1 MSSSA
6 FYYMLFLVLVLL
18 WRPNLDLGFLLTPTY
33 IILVLA
39 VPLIIC
45 KRGIALYRFD
55 IFLFVFYFFSLL
67 TSSYAPDPGT
77 SVRFFFGVMV
87 FIGLY
92 FGFKLSLY
100 RLSLDAALSAF
111 GRVGKCY
118 FAFTLIF
125 YSLGLLSF
133 VSWQEHQLYYGL
145 MVERGIPR
153 LVAFGFD
160 PNMSAM
166 TLIPFI
172 FYFLLSRKS
181 YVWFSLGLF
190 LLFATMS
197 RGAVLS
203 MVVGLTCLAIFRP
216 TRTSIGAIAITFLLV
231 VIGVLGMLLFDMLPI
246 NYWEQRISGFSSG
259 SGRIEIWLNALEMF
273 SLRPVTGWG
282 GFSFRDVNQLY
293 YDDFHF
299 AHNTYLEV
307 LVECGVIG
315 LIIFATSVF
324 LMLKRSVKMSSDS
337 RLLFVLP
344 AFFSFS
350 VSMFFLSIYINQ
362 IFVFYLSLLN
372 FSCARGL
379 IKNG

>member
-1 MSSSA
+1 
-6 FYYMLFLVLVLL
+6 
-18 WRPNLDLGFLLTPTY
+18 
-33 IILVLA
+33 
-39 VPLIIC
+39 
-45 KRGIALYRFD
+45 
-55 IFLFVFYFFSLL
+55 
-67 TSSYAPDPGT
+67 
-77 SVRFFFGVMV
+77 
-87 FIGLY
+87 
-92 FGFKLSLY
+92 
-100 RLSLDAALSAF
+100 
-111 GRVGKCY
+111 
-118 FAFTLIF
+118 
-125 YSLGLLSF
+125 
-133 VSWQEHQLYYGL
+133 
-145 MVERGIPR
+145 
-153 LVAFGFD
+153 
-160 PNMSAM
+160 M